1 MTVHRDNQWPTVRE
15 QVRTAVERAVRRSAI
30 KLQRAIKN
38 ELSKP
43 GTGRFYARHAKTR
56 ALSMGEARH
65 FELSKETVASIVLK
79 DADRVLN
86 RLEQGKKSKI
96 LNLRQL
102 GIHRASAPGR
112 PPAIYS
118 GLLRKSIQ
126 FDPSTLNQRN
136 PRLRVGTNLNYAPG
150 LEYGTSHVAR
160 RPYMRVTA
168 RRMRGEIAKE
178 FANKKLFE
186 GIVLR

>member
-1 MTVHRDNQWPTVRE
+1 MSVQRDNRWQTVHE
-15 QVRTAVERAVRRSAI
+15 QLRASVERAVARSGV
-30 KLQRAIKN
+30 KLQRAIKQ

-43 GTGRFYARHAKTR
+43 GTGRFYARRNSTR
-56 ALSMGEARH
+56 AVSMGRERF
-65 FELSKETVASIVLK
+65 FELSKESVQSIVLK

-86 RLEQGKKSKI
+86 RLEQGKKAKVK
-96 LNLRQL
+96 NLRQL
-102 GIHRASAPGR
+102 GIHRASSPGR
-112 PPAIYS
+112 PPAVDT
-118 GLLRKSIQ
+118 GTLRRSIQ
-126 FDPSTLNQRN
+126 SDVSKLKQRN
-136 PRLRVGTNLNYAPG
+136 PRVRVGTNLMYAPG
-150 LEYGTSHVAR
+150 LEYGTKRVAR